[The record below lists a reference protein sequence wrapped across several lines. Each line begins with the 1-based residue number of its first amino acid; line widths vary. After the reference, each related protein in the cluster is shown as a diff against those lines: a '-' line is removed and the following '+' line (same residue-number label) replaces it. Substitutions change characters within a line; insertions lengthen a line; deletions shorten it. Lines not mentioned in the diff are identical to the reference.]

1 MKRIKELVLSLTLFE
16 KILWLCS
23 IAGVVISY
31 AVSGAGDILTILAS
45 VVGLTALIFIAKG
58 MVAGQ
63 VLIILF
69 SLFYGFISFRMRY
82 YGEMITYLGMSA
94 PMAVLSLISWIK
106 NPYGETNEVKISRVT
121 KKQITVM
128 LIISV
133 FVTVAF
139 FFILKALKNASL
151 IASTVSV
158 LTSFIAAY
166 LTFLRSP
173 FYAIGYACN
182 DLILILL
189 WVFASVKD
197 PAYTPMIICFTMFL
211 INDLYGFIS
220 WHRRQKHQMMFLN
233 DEI

>member
-1 MKRIKELVLSLTLFE
+1 MKRIKELILSLTLFE
-16 KILWLCS
+16 KILWICS
-23 IAGVVISY
+23 VMGVIASY
-31 AVSGAGDILTILAS
+31 AISGTGEIMTILAS
-45 VVGLTALIFIAKG
+45 VIGLTALIFIAKG
-58 MVAGQ
+58 MVVGQ
-63 VLIILF
+63 VLIIIF

-94 PMAVLSLISWIK
+94 PMAVLALISWMK

-121 KKQITVM
+121 KKQITIM
-128 LIISV
+128 LVISV
-133 FVTVAF
+133 FVTVGF
-139 FFILKALKNASL
+139 FFILKALNNAKL
-151 IASTVSV
+151 IVSTFSV

-182 DLILILL
+182 DLVLIIL
-189 WVFASVKD
+189 WVFAAVND
-197 PAYTPMIICFTMFL
+197 PSYTPMIICFSMFL

-220 WHRRQKHQMMFLN
+220 WHKRQKHQMMFLK

>member
-1 MKRIKELVLSLTLFE
+1 MKRIKELILSLTLFE

-23 IAGVVISY
+23 ILGVIISY
-31 AVSGAGDILTILAS
+31 AISGTGEIMTVLAS
-45 VVGLTALIFIAKG
+45 VIGLTALIFVAKG
-58 MVAGQ
+58 MVVGQ
-63 VLIILF
+63 ALIIVF
-69 SLFYGFISFRMRY
+69 SVFYGIISLRLRY

-94 PMAVLSLISWIK
+94 PMAVLSLISWMK

-121 KKQITVM
+121 KKQIALM
-128 LIISV
+128 LIISA
-133 FVTVAF
+133 FVTVGF
-139 FFILKALKNASL
+139 FFILKALNNAKL
-151 IASTVSV
+151 IVSTLSV

-182 DLILILL
+182 DLILIIL
-189 WVFASVKD
+189 WIFAALSD
-197 PAYTPMIICFTMFL
+197 PSYTPMIICFTMFL

-220 WHRRQKHQMMFLN
+220 WHRRQKRQMMFFR